1 MSSFGI
7 SRLAS
12 RIALGAIV
20 LGALGGAGCA
30 EERDPINR
38 VQSNALPKSF
48 FVGSDIADPGDDPEF
63 YWRNYVVD
71 ASASQS
77 LIGVG
82 SWGHVDRVRWEVSED
97 LLIARKAYQIA
108 DGKDNKGVS
117 KSQFDQ
123 HKNDKGFTKTPNG
136 TIVAAYKIQKHFDIR
151 RSYNAQTG
159 EEQNIVEE
167 NDTDRVWSQREYM
180 RVDWSKNLA

>member
-7 SRLAS
+7 SRVARRLAM
-12 RIALGAIV
+12 GAIV
-20 LGALGGAGCA
+20 LAALGGAGCA

-38 VQSNALPKSF
+38 VQPNALPKSF
-48 FVGSDIADPGDDPEF
+48 FVGENIAAPDDDPEF

-82 SWGHVDRVRWEVSED
+82 SWGHVDRVRWEVTED

-108 DGKDNKGVS
+108 DGQDNKGVPQ
-117 KSQFDQ
+117 KDPLGRATA
-123 HKNDKGFTKTPNG
+123 DKGFTKTPNG
-136 TIVAAYKIQKHFDIR
+136 TIVA
-151 RSYNAQTG
+151 
-159 EEQNIVEE
+159 
-167 NDTDRVWSQREYM
+167 
-180 RVDWSKNLA
+180 